1 MVLARKESPQQ
12 QRNDNFSSP
21 SSSAPTN
28 RFSVS
33 PFSSRENSPYPGTEH
48 GDREASTTGWISN
61 SPQKRQSV
69 HFSRNQTPVSS
80 KSASTP
86 ESSSSR
92 KPHKLKRRRSSKVS
106 PPLFGWMSRSK
117 SPTPVDQIPLTPS
130 PAVTSSPVTHE
141 EEHYHLYDIGTRE
154 TRPVLGNPRYS
165 IASIHSITAN
175 TPRTPLRRIYP
186 PPQKKDS
193 PRLISPHN
201 LCQTASCSASQHGTP
216 PSREQLMIKTL
227 RRMTSDEQMS
237 PTRSSGHRRNQSV
250 PSFDNVASPSRT
262 PDHTRSNGYTYETP
276 SRPTTVWLVDET
288 PTTGDRSFGSQA
300 RRRLEFQH
308 GRKTSASSS
317 FAQRLVSQSPPSPI
331 PERQASLNWDSEGS
345 DPTYES
351 MKMENDDTRRKSR
364 LSSLFDDTD
373 IEKASIPDH
382 KSPCTI
388 VKILSRESSQ
398 DDLDWSESLLMSNG
412 CHPNIK
418 PRLPKS
424 KGVRD
429 VMVPARSTSLSR
441 SNSVPPLRPEP
452 SPERLPK
459 RLSGTIPEISM
470 ISKLDSS

>member
-1 MVLARKESPQQ
+1 
-12 QRNDNFSSP
+12 
-21 SSSAPTN
+21 
-28 RFSVS
+28 
-33 PFSSRENSPYPGTEH
+33 
-48 GDREASTTGWISN
+48 
-61 SPQKRQSV
+61 
-69 HFSRNQTPVSS
+69 
-80 KSASTP
+80 
-86 ESSSSR
+86 
-92 KPHKLKRRRSSKVS
+92 
-106 PPLFGWMSRSK
+106 
-117 SPTPVDQIPLTPS
+117 
-130 PAVTSSPVTHE
+130 
-141 EEHYHLYDIGTRE
+141 
-154 TRPVLGNPRYS
+154 
-165 IASIHSITAN
+165 
-175 TPRTPLRRIYP
+175 
-186 PPQKKDS
+186 
-193 PRLISPHN
+193 
-201 LCQTASCSASQHGTP
+201 
-216 PSREQLMIKTL
+216 
-227 RRMTSDEQMS
+227 MTSDEQMS

-382 KSPCTI
+382 KSPRTI